1 MSTQIFLDK
10 CAPLISSEVN
20 STLGPALLPVSAPPP
35 PRLAVTLSRQT
46 GSGAAIVAER
56 LAEYLQRR
64 GSTTPSGPWR
74 VFDRNLIHKVLE
86 DHHWP
91 ARYAR
96 FVPEDHTSE
105 LADFM
110 EEMLGA
116 HPPSA
121 KLVQQTAETILQLA
135 REGNVILV
143 GRAANLITR
152 GLPHVFHVRLVAS
165 LENRVKRFRESQPVP
180 ERTAQ
185 RLILQEDRGRKRY
198 VRKHFD
204 EDLENPLLYDLV
216 LNTDTC
222 TYDEAAQ
229 VIGEAVLKR
238 VWERAH
244 AGRNG
249 RET

>member
-1 MSTQIFLDK
+1 MQIMNTQIFLDK
-10 CAPLISSEVN
+10 CAPFISSEVN
-20 STLGPALLPVSAPPP
+20 FSVTPAPLPVSVPE

-46 GSGAAIVAER
+46 GSGAAIVAEK
-56 LAEYLQRR
+56 LAAYLQSRAPT
-64 GSTTPSGPWR
+64 SPELWR

-96 FVPEDHTSE
+96 FVPEDRTSE
-105 LADFM
+105 FADFM

-116 HPPSA
+116 HPPSG
-121 KLVQQTAETILQLA
+121 KLVQQTAETVLELA

-165 LENRVKRFRESQPVP
+165 LENRVKRFREGQSIP
-180 ERTAQ
+180 ERTAH
-185 RLILQEDRGRKRY
+185 RLILEEDRGRKRY
-198 VRKHFD
+198 VRKYFA
-204 EDLENPLLYDLV
+204 EDLDNPLLYDLV
-216 LNTDTC
+216 LNTDPC

-238 VWERAH
+238 FWERAR
-244 AGRNG
+244 AR
-249 RET
+249 RRSSP

>member
-1 MSTQIFLDK
+1 MNTQIFLDK
-10 CAPLISSEVN
+10 CAPFISSEVN
-20 STLGPALLPVSAPPP
+20 STVTPALLPVSAPEP

-46 GSGAAIVAER
+46 GSGAAVVAEK
-56 LAEYLQRR
+56 LAAYLQGRAPT
-64 GSTTPSGPWR
+64 SPEPWR

-96 FVPEDHTSE
+96 FVPEDRTSE

-116 HPPSA
+116 HPPSG
-121 KLVQQTAETILQLA
+121 KLVQQTAETILELA
-135 REGNVILV
+135 QEGNVILV

-152 GLPHVFHVRLVAS
+152 GMPHVFHVRLVAS
-165 LENRVKRFRESQPVP
+165 LENRVKRFRESQSLP

-204 EDLENPLLYDLV
+204 VDLENPLLYDLI

-222 TYDEAAQ
+222 TCDEAAQ

-238 VWERAH
+238 FWERARARLRGH
-244 AGRNG
+244 RP
-249 RET
+249 